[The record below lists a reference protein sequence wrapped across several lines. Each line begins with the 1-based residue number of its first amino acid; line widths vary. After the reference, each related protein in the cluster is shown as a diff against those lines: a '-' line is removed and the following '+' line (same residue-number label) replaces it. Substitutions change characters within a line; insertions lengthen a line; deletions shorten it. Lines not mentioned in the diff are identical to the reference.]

1 MINFVFIGA
10 PGSGKGTQAN
20 RLIAEHGFKH
30 VSTGD
35 LLRSEVAS
43 GSELGVEI
51 KAIIDSGA
59 LVSDDV
65 VLRLL
70 ESNCDLSEGA
80 FIFDGFPRNLA
91 QCETLDRFCG
101 DFPKKALLF
110 DVDFESLIER
120 IINRRVAPKS
130 GAIYNLITN
139 PPKVEGICDVSGEE
153 LVHRKDDKEEVVRKR
168 IQVYALHQAEMVE
181 FYSNKG
187 ELVRIDANLSTEEVY
202 EQVLKN
208 I

>member
-1 MINFVFIGA
+1 MVTF
-10 PGSGKGTQAN
+10 
-20 RLIAEHGFKH
+20 R
-30 VSTGD
+30 
-35 LLRSEVAS
+35 R
-43 GSELGVEI
+43 
-51 KAIIDSGA
+51 
-59 LVSDDV
+59 
-65 VLRLL
+65 
-70 ESNCDLSEGA
+70 
-80 FIFDGFPRNLA
+80 
-91 QCETLDRFCG
+91 
-101 DFPKKALLF
+101 KALLF

-130 GAIYNLITN
+130 GAIYNLISN

-168 IQVYALHQAEMVE
+168 IQVYASHQAEMVE

-187 ELVRIDANLSTEEVY
+187 ELVRIDANLNTEEVY